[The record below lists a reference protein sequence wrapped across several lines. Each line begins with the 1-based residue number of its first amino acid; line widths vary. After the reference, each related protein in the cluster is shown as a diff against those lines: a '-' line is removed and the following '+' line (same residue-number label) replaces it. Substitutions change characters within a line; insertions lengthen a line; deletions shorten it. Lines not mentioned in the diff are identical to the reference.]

1 MQIGKNIWL
10 LIGLTFL
17 ELIFV
22 ILPALISSK
31 IEAKPLKYIIKEM
44 GFQKNKDIFLK
55 VLEGL
60 SFGIIFFFFSK
71 HIIIF
76 FKDIIIRNLF
86 GAEFIKQA
94 QEGSISTVPIHF
106 NYIQL
111 IILILQQ
118 IIIIGPCEEAFFRVF
133 LIKKFKTKLKLV
145 YSILLSSII
154 FTIYHV
160 PPFFVPLATIV
171 TFSGY
176 YFTFGLLL
184 SFILICFNF
193 SIIPGSISHSFFNIL
208 LIVL

>member
-1 MQIGKNIWL
+1 MQLGENVWL

-22 ILPALISSK
+22 ILPALIYSK
-31 IEAKPLKYIIKEM
+31 IEAKPFKNIIKEM
-44 GFQKNKDIFLK
+44 GFQKNQDIFLK
-55 VLEGL
+55 IIAGL
-60 SFGIIFFFFSK
+60 SFGIIFFFFSNY
-71 HIIIF
+71 IIVF
-76 FKDIIIRNLF
+76 FRDVIIRNLF
-86 GAEFIKQA
+86 GAEFIKHA
-94 QEGSISTVPIHF
+94 QEGSISTVPIHL

-133 LIKKFKTKLKLV
+133 LIQKFKTKLKLV

-154 FTIYHV
+154 FTIYHT

-184 SFILICFNF
+184 SFILMYFNF
-193 SIIPGSISHSFFNIL
+193 SIIPGSITHSFFNIL